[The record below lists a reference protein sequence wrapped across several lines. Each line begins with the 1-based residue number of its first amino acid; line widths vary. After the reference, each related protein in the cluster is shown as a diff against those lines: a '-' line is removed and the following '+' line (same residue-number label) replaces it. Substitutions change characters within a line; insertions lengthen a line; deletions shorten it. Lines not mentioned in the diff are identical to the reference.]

1 MVVLDRCAVVR
12 SVAREGFLGFV
23 EGWVTVVATGRGVVS
38 AQVEAARNWRWPWC
52 DSAAMASRRLR

>member
-1 MVVLDRCAVVR
+1 MR
-12 SVAREGFLGFV
+12 SAAREGFLGFV
-23 EGWVTVVATGRGVVS
+23 KGGVTVVAIGRGVVS